1 MLRLETPQKSP
12 RKLLLTPLIDAI
24 FILVIFFML
33 ASRFSSMAEL
43 PLNISGQST
52 GDGKPFILLSVSET
66 ELRLNGLPTS
76 LETLSETLEAKK
88 KTQDFELVLQL
99 QKTASVQRL
108 VDVLQVLRT
117 IEGLNYALSTGSE
130 GALQ

>member
-1 MLRLETPQKSP
+1 MLRLETHQKSP
-12 RKLLLTPLIDAI
+12 RRLLLTPLIDAI

-43 PLNISGQST
+43 PLNIGGQSA
-52 GDGKPFILLSVSET
+52 GDGQPFILLSVSEA
-66 ELRLNGLPTS
+66 ELWLNGLPTS
-76 LETLSETLEAKK
+76 FETLSETLEAKR
-88 KTQDFELVLQL
+88 KTQDFDLVLQL
-99 QKTASVQRL
+99 QKTTSVQRL

-117 IEGLNYALSTGSE
+117 IEGLNYTLSTGSE